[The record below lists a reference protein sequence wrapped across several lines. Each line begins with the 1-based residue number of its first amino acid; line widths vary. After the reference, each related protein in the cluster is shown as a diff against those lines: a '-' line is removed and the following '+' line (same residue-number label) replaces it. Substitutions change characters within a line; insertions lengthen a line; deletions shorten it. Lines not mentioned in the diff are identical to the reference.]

1 MLNFLLSEIA
11 TEKDYANNINVLMR
25 TLILLKVLDDPRL
38 LNTHIQFKEKLKA
51 YDAKDQITYGNQ
63 MDNIV
68 TGNW

>member
-1 MLNFLLSEIA
+1 MQ
-11 TEKDYANNINVLMR
+11 TINVLMR

-68 TGNW
+68 AGNW